1 MEALSWSVGFDAE
14 ASIAS
19 GVEAT
24 PAASISRIPCA
35 TFSLT
40 DGVGRCAALSVR
52 DTTTSRTDAFGD
64 FAMPAAAPMSA
75 QKL

>member
-1 MEALSWSVGFDAE
+1 MGALSWSAGFDAE

-24 PAASISRIPCA
+24 PAASINRIPCA

-40 DGVGRCAALSVR
+40 DGVRFWAALSVR
-52 DTTTSRTDAFGD
+52 DVTVSRTDAFGE
-64 FAMPAAAPMSA
+64 FAMPAAAPISA

>member
-14 ASIAS
+14 ALMAS

-24 PAASISRIPCA
+24 PAASINCIPCA

-40 DGVGRCAALSVR
+40 DGVGRWVAVSVR
-52 DTTTSRTDAFGD
+52 DVVVSRTDAFGE